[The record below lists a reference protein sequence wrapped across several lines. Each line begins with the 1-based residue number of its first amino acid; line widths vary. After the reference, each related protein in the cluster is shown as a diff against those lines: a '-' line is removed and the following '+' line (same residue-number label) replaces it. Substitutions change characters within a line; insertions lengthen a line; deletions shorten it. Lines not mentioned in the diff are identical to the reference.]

1 MRQPGARF
9 ESALAA
15 IDEANSRDPSGR
27 ELAYSQRMSEM
38 LERFAPGAPESV
50 RLAARAQHV
59 ERWKT
64 PRESYPAGRQGYLEW
79 RTQLY
84 GFHADTAA
92 RLIAQAGYDAAT
104 IERVKSA
111 VAKRRLRTDPEAQLL
126 EDVSALVFIEHYLAA
141 FAGQHPDY
149 DEAKW
154 LGILGKTWRKMSP
167 RAREFALAGGASIPN
182 ELVTLVKKAAG
193 A

>member
-1 MRQPGARF
+1 MREPGARF

-15 IDEANSRDPSGR
+15 IDEANSRDPSGK
-27 ELAYSQRMSEM
+27 ELEYSRRMSAM

-64 PRESYPAGRQGYLEW
+64 PRQSYPAGRQGYLEW
-79 RTQLY
+79 RTHMY
-84 GFHADTAA
+84 GLHADTAA
-92 RLIAQAGYDAAT
+92 RLLAQAGYDAAT

-126 EDVSALVFIEHYLAA
+126 EDVSALVFIEHTLAA
-141 FAGQHPDY
+141 FAGQHPDF

-167 RAREFALAGGASIPN
+167 RAREFALAGGVSIPS
-182 ELVTLVKKAAG
+182 ELVPLVKKAAG